1 MNNNK
6 KKNNIINYENM
17 KQYEYI
23 RYFDNNVNN
32 NK

>member
-6 KKNNIINYENM
+6 KKNNINNENM

-23 RYFDNNVNN
+23 RYFDNSVNN

>member
-1 MNNNK
+1 MKNNK
-6 KKNNIINYENM
+6 KKNNINNENM

-32 NK
+32 K

>member
-6 KKNNIINYENM
+6 KKNNINNENM

>member
-6 KKNNIINYENM
+6 KKNNINNENM

-23 RYFDNNVNN
+23 RYFDNVNN

>member
-6 KKNNIINYENM
+6 KKNNINNENM
-17 KQYEYI
+17 KQYDYI

>member
-1 MNNNK
+1 MKNNK
-6 KKNNIINYENM
+6 KKNNINNENM